1 MINKPKKIFAR
12 YRQQLII
19 TSTVILGIIS
29 LINFYFLFV
38 IAPISND
45 ECLWVHKKLPNGKVE
60 VVFSL
65 VKFKGVTWDA
75 GIRDGDKLLSINGI
89 NAKNTKQAQSALNQ
103 VASGDSAVYKV
114 SRNGKIFKTK
124 VRIKKLYNFQGIG
137 YNLLGFIW
145 LIVGFIVV
153 MAKKDGHTQQLF
165 YRIGALFILVALSSF
180 SSTIRYLQ
188 HPSYTIAWL
197 ITIGDI
203 LWLFGAC
210 YLPFALVHFFW
221 IFPKRSKIIDKKY
234 TIKVLYI
241 TPTILFVLLLLI
253 KISSGYLETGYL
265 FKTPFY
271 FILFYGFPALLIF
284 TGFVIGLIS
293 LFRSYLK
300 LETKQEK
307 KSIFIILIAYTVG
320 VTAIIYTATL
330 ANALAETIYNSPEYF
345 MPIIVVAIIPIAFGY
360 SIFRY
365 SLMDVSVVLKNAIF
379 YGAATI
385 ALAVIYFI
393 IIFVLGQQIS
403 LAVGSN
409 YQGITA
415 AAIFIVFAF
424 IFQST
429 KDRFQNAITKRFY
442 PEQFAAQ
449 KVLLKFSNDIAST
462 VGLDNILDSTTA
474 SFIDALHITH
484 FGIFI
489 KKYGGNVF
497 ELVRQK
503 GIRLQKWVVPDTE
516 QQLLDIIEQKQN
528 MRLHPVIEQNE
539 FKEVFPENF
548 DKFITEK
555 IYTIIPLKIKSRIIG
570 FLTFGLKHSGAQFAG
585 KDLELLVAAAYQVAV
600 AIENAR
606 LYQSEAEKLK
616 LEQELE
622 QAKKIQNSLLPK
634 NVPVIKGLD
643 LCGTMIPAMQ
653 VGGDYYDLI
662 QISDSKIFVVIG
674 DVSGKGLSASFYM
687 SKLQTMIRL
696 YCTEENSPKEILQ
709 KINKRIYDSIE
720 KNWFITVSVALFD
733 TRENKMNY
741 CRAGHTPLIVIE
753 NGKVTQ
759 FQPKGIGLGLEKG
772 KLFDSTIEELEL
784 HLHKNQLFV
793 FYSDGITEA
802 MNNSKKLFS
811 LERFYDVLISNTQKE
826 CNVIIENILNSINN
840 FKNDAVQNDDIT
852 LVILKTTD

>member
-1 MINKPKKIFAR
+1 
-12 YRQQLII
+12 
-19 TSTVILGIIS
+19 
-29 LINFYFLFV
+29 
-38 IAPISND
+38 
-45 ECLWVHKKLPNGKVE
+45 
-60 VVFSL
+60 
-65 VKFKGVTWDA
+65 
-75 GIRDGDKLLSINGI
+75 
-89 NAKNTKQAQSALNQ
+89 
-103 VASGDSAVYKV
+103 
-114 SRNGKIFKTK
+114 
-124 VRIKKLYNFQGIG
+124 
-137 YNLLGFIW
+137 
-145 LIVGFIVV
+145 
-153 MAKKDGHTQQLF
+153 
-165 YRIGALFILVALSSF
+165 
-180 SSTIRYLQ
+180 
-188 HPSYTIAWL
+188 
-197 ITIGDI
+197 
-203 LWLFGAC
+203 
-210 YLPFALVHFFW
+210 
-221 IFPKRSKIIDKKY
+221 
-234 TIKVLYI
+234 
-241 TPTILFVLLLLI
+241 
-253 KISSGYLETGYL
+253 
-265 FKTPFY
+265 
-271 FILFYGFPALLIF
+271 
-284 TGFVIGLIS
+284 
-293 LFRSYLK
+293 
-300 LETKQEK
+300 
-307 KSIFIILIAYTVG
+307 
-320 VTAIIYTATL
+320 
-330 ANALAETIYNSPEYF
+330 
-345 MPIIVVAIIPIAFGY
+345 
-360 SIFRY
+360 
-365 SLMDVSVVLKNAIF
+365 
-379 YGAATI
+379 
-385 ALAVIYFI
+385 
-393 IIFVLGQQIS
+393 
-403 LAVGSN
+403 
-409 YQGITA
+409 
-415 AAIFIVFAF
+415 
-424 IFQST
+424 
-429 KDRFQNAITKRFY
+429 
-442 PEQFAAQ
+442 
-449 KVLLKFSNDIAST
+449 
-462 VGLDNILDSTTA
+462 
-474 SFIDALHITH
+474 
-484 FGIFI
+484 
-489 KKYGGNVF
+489 
-497 ELVRQK
+497 
-503 GIRLQKWVVPDTE
+503 
-516 QQLLDIIEQKQN
+516 

-802 MNNSKKLFS
+802 MNNSKRLFS